1 MNIIELQDVTFCWPH
16 SAATVIDIE
25 RFSLKRGEKL
35 FISGASGSGKSTLL
49 GLLSGILTPSSG
61 SINILQAKF
70 TALSD
75 GQRDQFRA
83 DQIGYIF
90 QQFNLIPYLSVIEN
104 VLLPCLFSQKRR
116 AQLSNH
122 ATEHARQLL
131 SSLKLPDTCIN
142 RPVTQ
147 LSIGQQQRVAA
158 ARALIGNPELVIADE
173 PTSALDTHNRQ
184 AFIELLMNQ
193 CALTGASLLF
203 VSHDQQLQPLFD
215 RHLALSAI
223 NNCEEPANEY
233 L

>member
-83 DQIGYIF
+83 DHIGYIF

-116 AQLSNH
+116 DQLSNN
-122 ATEHARQLL
+122 ATEHARQLV
-131 SSLKLPDTCIN
+131 SSLKLPETCIN

-215 RHLALSAI
+215 RHLALSEI
-223 NNCEEPANEY
+223 NDCEEPANEY